1 MPCNSKAGGK
11 IVALSNSEWLHAMA
25 EHSKS
30 AHHCNVTRKERGWEA
45 RKKKGFVEKILE
57 RTKIITR
64 KENSGLK
71 YHVLTI

>member
-45 RKKKGFVEKILE
+45 RKKKVLWKKFWRE
-57 RTKIITR
+57 
-64 KENSGLK
+64 LK
-71 YHVLTI
+71 